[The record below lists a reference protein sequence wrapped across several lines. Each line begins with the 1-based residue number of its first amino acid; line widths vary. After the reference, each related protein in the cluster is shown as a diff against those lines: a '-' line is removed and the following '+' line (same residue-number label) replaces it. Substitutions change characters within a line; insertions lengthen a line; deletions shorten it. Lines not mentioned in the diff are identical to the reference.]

1 MKHKKF
7 KLNQKVAFNF
17 GTTKGQTSNLSTDP
31 TTTMLTVTFTRG

>member
-1 MKHKKF
+1 MKQKKF

-17 GTTKGQTSNLSTDP
+17 GTKNDQTSKLSTDP